1 MRRALHPLFVM
12 LASLT
17 QQELARQIAY
27 LKKENEI
34 LRARL
39 PERIHTTKAERKK
52 LLKAGRKIGPK
63 LRELMSIVKYES
75 FLRWVR
81 EKEQGSTKK
90 TNVGRPK
97 VAEDIQK
104 LVLRLHE
111 ETGDGYTLLEGRLKR
126 LGYNISRSTIRNIL
140 KAAGHDPQ
148 PRRDAD
154 SWDAFLQ
161 RHADVMWQCDF
172 LVKPQ
177 WAITGMKDLFQLL
190 FIHIGTRRIWI
201 SPATNNPDANWM
213 SEQARSFLQH
223 CEDVELKHT
232 IVMRDN
238 DGKFQKGFDEV
249 LEAGKCYVKK
259 NTPKSPNLNAFVER
273 AVQTYEHE
281 CLDQFIVISPRQLNV
296 IGREF
301 QAWYNYER
309 PHSSV
314 NHLPPGDQT
323 MPIVGNR
330 DTEKDVICET
340 RLGGLLKNYTR
351 RAA

>member
-1 MRRALHPLFVM
+1 MKKKYLVRLSAAERETLKSVVKKLSGASQKVRRA
-12 LASLT
+12 
-17 QQELARQIAY
+17 QI
-27 LKKENEI
+27 
-34 LRARL
+34 
-39 PERIHTTKAERKK
+39 
-52 LLKAGRKIGPK
+52 LLKADAEGPG
-63 LRELMSIVKYES
+63 
-75 FLRWVR
+75 W
-81 EKEQGSTKK
+81 T
-90 TNVGRPK
+90 
-97 VAEDIQK
+97 D
-104 LVLRLHE
+104 
-111 ETGDGYTLLEGRLKR
+111 
-126 LGYNISRSTIRNIL
+126 SRIADAFSCRVQTRNIL

-201 SPATNNPDANWM
+201 SSATNNPDANWM
-213 SEQARSFLQH
+213 SQQAKSFLQH
-223 CEDVELKHT
+223 CDDVELKHT
-232 IVMRDN
+232 IIMRDN
-238 DGKFQKGFDEV
+238 DGKFKKGFDEV
-249 LEAGKCYVKK
+249 LEAGNCFVKK
-259 NTPKSPNLNAFVER
+259 NTPASPNLNAFVER

-281 CLDQFIVISPRQLNV
+281 CLDHFIVISPKQLNV

-301 QAWYNYER
+301 QTWYNSER

-330 DTEKDVICET
+330 DSKEDIVCTT
-340 RLGGLLKNYTR
+340 RLGGLLKNHSR